1 MRPIKVER
9 QAAFV
14 LHTRPYRETSLV
26 VEAIT
31 RDYGRIALVAKGVRR
46 PRSAMRG
53 VLMAFQPLE
62 MTWSGKGEVVTLHN
76 AEWQGGQPLLAGR
89 ALLCAY
95 YLNELLLNLL
105 PREDAHEQVFDHYAQ
120 TLQALSGQM
129 VNPAVEPVVQSQPSQ
144 ESAFFSA
151 SLRYFEKSLL
161 AELGYG
167 LLLTHDV
174 GGNAIDPA
182 QRYLYEMESGPRPL
196 ADSSAAAGTIS
207 GQTLLDMSAESF
219 SHPVTLSESKAL
231 MRSLMAFYLNGRQ
244 LHSRRLFED
253 LADL

>member
-26 VEAIT
+26 LEAMT

-62 MTWSGKGEVVTLHN
+62 MTWSGKGEVVTLHH
-76 AEWQGGQPLLAGR
+76 AEWQGGQPLLQGR
-89 ALLCAY
+89 ALLCGY

-105 PREDAHEQVFDHYAQ
+105 PREDAHEQVFDHYSK
-120 TLQALSGQM
+120 TLVALTASTG
-129 VNPAVEPVVQSQPSQ
+129 PDA
-144 ESAFFSA
+144 AFFSA
-151 SLRYFEKSLL
+151 CLRSFEKCLL
-161 AELGYG
+161 GELGYG
-167 LLLTHDV
+167 LMLSHDTS
-174 GGNAIDPA
+174 GEAIRP
-182 QRYLYEMESGPRPL
+182 QCRYLYEMESGPRVV
-196 ADSSAAAGTIS
+196 ADSSVAGTIS
-207 GQTLLDMSAESF
+207 GKTLLDMDAESF
-219 SHPVTLSESKAL
+219 GDPVSLAESKQL

-253 LADL
+253 LTDL

>member
-26 VEAIT
+26 LEAMT

-62 MTWSGKGEVVTLHN
+62 MTWSGKGEVVTLHH
-76 AEWQGGQPLLAGR
+76 AEWQGGQPLLEGR

-105 PREDAHEQVFDHYAQ
+105 PREDAHEQVFDHYAR
-120 TLQALSGQM
+120 TLQALAASAA
-129 VNPAVEPVVQSQPSQ
+129 PHSFPVVCAVS
-144 ESAFFSA
+144 
-151 SLRYFEKSLL
+151 K
-161 AELGYG
+161 
-167 LLLTHDV
+167 
-174 GGNAIDPA
+174 N
-182 QRYLYEMESGPRPL
+182 
-196 ADSSAAAGTIS
+196 DSSAS
-207 GQTLLDMSAESF
+207 SA
-219 SHPVTLSESKAL
+219 TA
-231 MRSLMAFYLNGRQ
+231 
-244 LHSRRLFED
+244 
-253 LADL
+253 

>member
-26 VEAIT
+26 LEAMT

-62 MTWSGKGEVVTLHN
+62 MTWSGKGEVVTLHH
-76 AEWQGGQPLLAGR
+76 AEWQGGQPFLQGR
-89 ALLCAY
+89 ALLCGY
-95 YLNELLLNLL
+95 YLNEILLNLL
-105 PREDAHEQVFDHYAQ
+105 PREDAHEQVFDHYAR
-120 TLQALSGQM
+120 TLQALSLSAQDASPDT
-129 VNPAVEPVVQSQPSQ
+129 PAQD
-144 ESAFFSA
+144 SAFFSA
-151 SLRYFEKSLL
+151 SLRRFEKRLL

-167 LLLTHDV
+167 LMLAHDTI
-174 GGNAIDPA
+174 GSPIEPGR
-182 QRYLYEMESGPRPL
+182 RYLYEMESGPKSI

-207 GQTLLDMSAESF
+207 GQTLLDMEAESF
-219 SHPVTLSESKAL
+219 ANPVTLSESKYL

>member
-62 MTWSGKGEVVTLHN
+62 MTWSGKGEVVTLHS

-95 YLNELLLNLL
+95 YLNELLINLL

-120 TLQALSGQM
+120 TLQSLAHATEENALY
-129 VNPAVEPVVQSQPSQ
+129 
-144 ESAFFSA
+144 SA
-151 SLRYFEKSLL
+151 SLRCFEKSLL

-174 GGNAIDPA
+174 SGAPIEPGR
-182 QRYLYEMESGPRPL
+182 RYLYEMESGPRAL

-219 SHPVTLSESKAL
+219 VNPVTLSESKTL
-231 MRSLMAFYLNGRQ
+231 MRSLMAFYLSGRQ

>member
-26 VEAIT
+26 LEAMT

-62 MTWSGKGEVVTLHN
+62 MTWSGKGEVVTLHH
-76 AEWQGGQPLLAGR
+76 AEWQGGQPLLQGR
-89 ALLCAY
+89 GLLCGY

-105 PREDAHEQVFDHYAQ
+105 PREDAHEQVFDHYAR
-120 TLQALSGQM
+120 TLQSLSTQD
-129 VNPAVEPVVQSQPSQ
+129 VSLETPVPD
-144 ESAFFSA
+144 SAFFSA
-151 SLRYFEKSLL
+151 SLRRFEKRLL
-161 AELGYG
+161 GELGYG
-167 LLLTHDV
+167 LMLTHDTSGV
-174 GGNAIDPA
+174 ALRPEV
-182 QRYLYEMESGPRPL
+182 RYLYEMESGPRPVT
-196 ADSSAAAGTIS
+196 DFSATAGTIS
-207 GQTLLDMSAESF
+207 GQTLLDMDAESF
-219 SHPVTLSESKAL
+219 GNPVSLAESKQL

>member
-1 MRPIKVER
+1 MRPVKVER
-9 QAAFV
+9 QPAFV
-14 LHTRPYRETSLV
+14 LHSRPYRETSLI

-31 RDYGRIALVAKGVRR
+31 RDYGRMALVAKGVRR

-76 AEWQGGQPLLAGR
+76 AEWQGGQPLLQGR

-95 YLNELLLNLL
+95 YLNELLMNLL
-105 PREDAHEQVFDHYAQ
+105 PREDAHEQLFTHYSS
-120 TLQALSGQM
+120 TLQALST
-129 VNPAVEPVVQSQPSQ
+129 S
-144 ESAFFSA
+144 ESHDAAYFSGV
-151 SLRYFEKSLL
+151 LRRFEKQLL
-161 AELGYG
+161 GELGYG
-167 LLLTHDV
+167 LMLLHDASGQPIV
-174 GGNAIDPA
+174 PA
-182 QRYLYEMESGPRPL
+182 DRYLYEMESGPRII
-196 ADSSAAAGTIS
+196 ADSSASAGTIS
-207 GQTLLDMSAESF
+207 GQTLLDMEAESF
-219 SHPVTLSESKAL
+219 DNPVSLLESKQL

>member
-14 LHTRPYRETSLV
+14 LHSRPYRETSLV
-26 VEAIT
+26 IEAIT

-62 MTWSGKGEVVTLHN
+62 MTWSGKGEVVTLHH
-76 AEWQGGQPLLAGR
+76 AEWQGGQPLLQGR
-89 ALLCAY
+89 ALLCGY

-105 PREDAHEQVFDHYAQ
+105 PREDAHEQVFDHYAR
-120 TLQALSGQM
+120 TLQALSLSVQDAS
-129 VNPAVEPVVQSQPSQ
+129 PDAPVQD
-144 ESAFFSA
+144 SAFFSA
-151 SLRYFEKSLL
+151 SLRRFEKRLL

-167 LLLTHDV
+167 LMLVHDT
-174 GGNAIDPA
+174 GGNPIDPGL
-182 QRYLYEMESGPRPL
+182 RYLYEMESGPRPIM
-196 ADSSAAAGTIS
+196 DSSATTGTIG
-207 GQTLLDMSAESF
+207 GQTLLDMEAESF
-219 SHPVTLSESKAL
+219 GNPVTQSESKSL

>member
-31 RDYGRIALVAKGVRR
+31 HDYGRIALVAKGVRR

-62 MTWSGKGEVVTLHN
+62 MTWSGKGEVVTLHS

-95 YLNELLLNLL
+95 YLNELLINLL

-120 TLQALSGQM
+120 TLQSLAQATEENALY
-129 VNPAVEPVVQSQPSQ
+129 
-144 ESAFFSA
+144 SA
-151 SLRYFEKSLL
+151 SLRCFEKSLL

-174 GGNAIDPA
+174 SGAPIEPGR
-182 QRYLYEMESGPRPL
+182 RYLYEMESGPRSL

-219 SHPVTLSESKAL
+219 VNPVTLSESKAL
-231 MRSLMAFYLNGRQ
+231 MRSLMAFYLSGRQ

>member
-26 VEAIT
+26 LEAMT
-31 RDYGRIALVAKGVRR
+31 RDFGRIALVAKGVRR

-62 MTWSGKGEVVTLHN
+62 MTWSGKGEVVTLHH
-76 AEWQGGQPLLAGR
+76 AEWQGGQPLLQGR
-89 ALLCAY
+89 ALLCGY

-105 PREDAHEQVFDHYAQ
+105 PREDAHEQVFDHYAR
-120 TLQALSGQM
+120 TLQALSASTA
-129 VNPAVEPVVQSQPSQ
+129 PDA
-144 ESAFFSA
+144 AFFSA
-151 SLRYFEKSLL
+151 CLRSFEKRLL
-161 AELGYG
+161 GELGYG
-167 LLLTHDV
+167 LMLTHDTS
-174 GGNAIDPA
+174 GEALQPQNC
-182 QRYLYEMESGPRPL
+182 YLYEMESGPRVV
-196 ADSSAAAGTIS
+196 ADSSATGTIS
-207 GQTLLDMSAESF
+207 GKTLLDMDAESF
-219 SHPVTLSESKAL
+219 GDPVSLAESKQL

-253 LADL
+253 LTDL